1 MNAHHALPPYHSVS
15 GLAGCTAA
23 PPPAPVTGPDGGR
36 GKRTGAVYGDLGEKV
51 VKLMHKSA
59 APAVLA
65 GAVVLGSGGA
75 AFADAGATGVAAN
88 SPGVLSG
95 NVIEVPIDLPIN
107 ACGET
112 VDIIA
117 VLNPAAATAC
127 VNS

>member
-1 MNAHHALPPYHSVS
+1 MA
-15 GLAGCTAA
+15 
-23 PPPAPVTGPDGGR
+23 
-36 GKRTGAVYGDLGEKV
+36 RT
-51 VKLMHKSA
+51 ST
-59 APAVLA
+59 
-65 GAVVLGSGGA
+65 VLGSGGA